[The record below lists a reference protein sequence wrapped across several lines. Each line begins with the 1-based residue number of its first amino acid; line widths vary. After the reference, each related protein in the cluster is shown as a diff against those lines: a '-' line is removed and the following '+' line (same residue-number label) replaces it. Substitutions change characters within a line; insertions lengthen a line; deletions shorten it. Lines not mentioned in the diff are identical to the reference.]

1 MQVESQV
8 FFSIATSTQTLRG
21 SLATDFLWI
30 EDSAILEDWCRANE
44 DCRLLGFDTE
54 FVSEDSYR
62 PELCLIQV
70 KTHSGIA
77 IIDPMIID
85 DLSCFWRML
94 TASGRTVVV
103 HAGREETLFS
113 YRATE
118 KQIPNLFDI
127 QIAAGFLGLEYP
139 ASYAK
144 LVQRVVGKSLDK
156 EETRSD
162 WRVRPL
168 TRRQLEY
175 AAQDVRDLL
184 VIHDHFAERLY
195 KHGRLEW
202 LLQETRAK
210 QEELYEFESSENWH
224 RVSGVSA
231 LSGPHLSVA
240 RGIWNWRDQKAKEK
254 NVPARRIL
262 RDDLLVELARRG
274 STDPKHLLSLR
285 GMEYRNTKP
294 LIPEIAQIIE
304 ESQKEPPP
312 RWPKKFRYGKGQPPS
327 MLTQFLSAAMAF
339 ICHHKHISP
348 ALVATA
354 DDLRDFVQFRLEPDH
369 QPETLPALLNG
380 WRADLVGHEL
390 DELLAGKLAIVL
402 DNPKS
407 PIPIKFMPVDLK

>member
-1 MQVESQV
+1 M
-8 FFSIATSTQTLRG
+8 
-21 SLATDFLWI
+21 
-30 EDSAILEDWCRANE
+30 
-44 DCRLLGFDTE
+44 
-54 FVSEDSYR
+54 SETCWS
-62 PELCLIQV
+62 
-70 KTHSGIA
+70 
-77 IIDPMIID
+77 
-85 DLSCFWRML
+85 
-94 TASGRTVVV
+94 
-103 HAGREETLFS
+103 
-113 YRATE
+113 
-118 KQIPNLFDI
+118 
-127 QIAAGFLGLEYP
+127 
-139 ASYAK
+139 
-144 LVQRVVGKSLDK
+144 
-156 EETRSD
+156 
-162 WRVRPL
+162 
-168 TRRQLEY
+168 
-175 AAQDVRDLL
+175 
-184 VIHDHFAERLY
+184 FAERQY
-195 KHGRLEW
+195 KQGRLEW
-202 LLQETRAK
+202 LLQDTRAK

-380 WRADLVGHEL
+380 WRAELVGHEL